1 MKVLIATGNPAK
13 IQAYT
18 ELLSGFNID
27 VETLSSLNIKESF
40 EEMGQTFTENAQGK
54 AIYYYQIA
62 KIPTIAEDSGLE
74 IDYLNGE
81 PGVKSRRWLGY
92 VMSDEEALRL
102 LKEKIQD
109 IPPKKRSAHFT
120 AVTCLVKSVD
130 EIYTVHHAIHG
141 ELTEKVHK
149 YFRPGFPYRALFIE
163 KTYKKYLQDLTE
175 EEYKTIDSRRKN
187 IEEIIKYL

>member
-13 IQAYT
+13 IEAYT
-18 ELLSGFNID
+18 KLLNEFNID
-27 VETLSSLNIKESF
+27 TETLSSLGIKDSF
-40 EEMGQTFTENAQGK
+40 EEMGNTFTENAQGK
-54 AIYYYQIA
+54 AVYYYQIA

-109 IPPKKRSAHFT
+109 IPPKKRSAQFT
-120 AVTCLVKSVD
+120 AVTCLVKSPD
-130 EIYTVHHAIHG
+130 EIHTVHHAIHG
-141 ELTEKVHK
+141 TLTDKEHR

-163 KTYKKYLQDLTE
+163 KTYNKYIFDLSE
-175 EEYKTIDSRRKN
+175 EEYRKIDSRRKN